1 MLHHVVHTALVV
13 TLWAWA
19 AAEVL
24 LQVRQRWRSERT
36 ERIERLSLL
45 VFPVL
50 IGGGIALAA
59 PLRAAVPA
67 LSYSTQSP
75 AVRLAVLVAAWAGI
89 GIRLWAIVALGRFFR
104 GTVHI
109 QHGHRVVAT
118 GPYRY
123 VRHPAYS
130 GMLLAAAAL
139 GLLLDNAA
147 SWLVCTVC
155 CLLAVGY
162 RIRVEERMLL
172 DALGEEYRSYAART
186 RRLVPG
192 VW

>member
-1 MLHHVVHTALVV
+1 MQHAVNTALVV

-24 LQVRQRWRSERT
+24 LQVRQRTRSERT
-36 ERIERLSLL
+36 ERTERLSLL
-45 VFPVL
+45 LFVVL

-59 PLRAAVPA
+59 PIRHTVPA

-75 AVRLAVLVAAWAGI
+75 AVRSAVLAVAWAGTAL
-89 GIRLWAIVALGRFFR
+89 RLWAIVTLGRFFR

-109 QHGHRVVAT
+109 QHGHRVVAS

-123 VRHPAYS
+123 VRHPAYT
-130 GMLLAAAAL
+130 GFLLAAADLA
-139 GLLLDNAA
+139 LLLDNAA
-147 SWLVCTVC
+147 SWLVLTVC

-162 RIRVEERMLL
+162 RIHVEERMLL
-172 DALGEEYRSYAART
+172 DALGEEYQAYAART

>member
-1 MLHHVVHTALVV
+1 MLHYVVHTALIV

-24 LQVRQRWRSERT
+24 LQVRQRWRSART
-36 ERIERLSLL
+36 ERTERLSLL

-59 PLRAAVPA
+59 PIRAAVPA
-67 LSYSTQSP
+67 LSYSTQLP
-75 AVRLAVLVAAWAGI
+75 AVRLAVLVVAWAGI

-109 QHGHRVVAT
+109 QHGHRVVTA

-130 GMLLAAAAL
+130 GLLLAAAAL